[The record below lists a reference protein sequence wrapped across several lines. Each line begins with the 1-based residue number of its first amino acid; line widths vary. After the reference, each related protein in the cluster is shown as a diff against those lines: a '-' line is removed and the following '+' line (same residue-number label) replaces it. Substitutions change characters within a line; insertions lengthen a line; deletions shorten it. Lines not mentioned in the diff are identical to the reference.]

1 MVYSHVLIY
10 VWLGLARLL
19 DALSSLSRL
28 RLMATRVSHF
38 EIDWWIIQKRAVYI
52 GALILVLCVMAGGTA
67 LYVWKYGNPLK
78 NVAMHSAP
86 LAGARFMS
94 FEGDVRV
101 IRNTTRQVVLANN
114 DVQLYPGDT
123 VQTQADGR
131 ARISMADGST
141 VVVRP
146 NSTIIIRDNASAEDG
161 KRSNVHVVV
170 DSGQM
175 MVRTQQQ
182 SEDNK
187 NVIETPKTQNQI
199 SGQTAASFG
208 VNPEGSEEIR
218 VNSGAVES
226 ANRIGERMTLQGGEY
241 VSVNQSGTISKPQRL
256 LDVPQPLQPRDLEKI
271 LAGASGSASV
281 ALRWQ
286 KPQSGVP
293 AYYRV
298 EVATSPF
305 FVPEGKVIERDQLV
319 VTQFNASD
327 LRPGAYFWRI
337 RASASSGQ
345 TSDWSEPLK
354 FIVATQGV
362 NAGAVR
368 VTNLSAVYLG
378 GNVYLIRGT
387 TSPGTSVRVSGREAA
402 AAADGIFQVQ
412 INAPPAM
419 REVTIQASDSQGNSS
434 QYRVSLSRTG

>member
-1 MVYSHVLIY
+1 
-10 VWLGLARLL
+10 
-19 DALSSLSRL
+19 
-28 RLMATRVSHF
+28 MATKVSHF
-38 EIDWWIIQKRAVYI
+38 EIDWWVIQKRAVYI
-52 GALILVLCVMAGGTA
+52 AVLILVLCVIAAGAG

-78 NVAMHSAP
+78 NVALHSDP

-101 IRNTTRQVVLANN
+101 IRASTRQVVVANS

-175 MVRTQQQ
+175 LVRTPQQ

-199 SGQTAASFG
+199 SGQTQASFG
-208 VNPEGSEEIR
+208 VNPEGTEEIR
-218 VNSGAVES
+218 VNSGAVDS
-226 ANRIGERMTLQGGEY
+226 ANRAGERVSLQGGEY
-241 VSVNQSGTISKPQRL
+241 ISVNQSGTVSKPQRL
-256 LDVPQPLQPRDLEKI
+256 LDVPQPLQPHDLEKI
-271 LAGASGSASV
+271 LTGGGGSATV

-305 FVPEGKVIERDQLV
+305 FVPAGKVIERDQLV
-319 VTQFNASD
+319 VTQFSASD

-337 RASASSGQ
+337 RATASSGQ

-354 FIVATQGV
+354 FLVATQGA
-362 NAGAVR
+362 NMSAVP
-368 VTNLSAVYLG
+368 VTNLTAVYLG
-378 GNVYLIRGT
+378 GNVYIIRGT
-387 TSPGTSVRVSGREAA
+387 TSPGASVHVSGREATA
-402 AAADGIFQVQ
+402 LGDGSFQVQ
-412 INAPPAM
+412 ISAQPGI
-419 REVTIQASDSQGNSS
+419 REVTIEASDGQGNSTRYHVALTS
-434 QYRVSLSRTG
+434 SS

>member
-1 MVYSHVLIY
+1 
-10 VWLGLARLL
+10 
-19 DALSSLSRL
+19 
-28 RLMATRVSHF
+28 MAAKVSHF
-38 EIDWWIIQKRAVYI
+38 EIDWWIIQKRAVYT
-52 GALILVLCVMAGGTA
+52 AASILVLCVMAAGGVV
-67 LYVWKYGNPLK
+67 YVWKYGNPLR
-78 NVAMHSAP
+78 NVALHSDP
-86 LAGARFMS
+86 LSGARFMS

-101 IRNTTRQVVLANN
+101 IRAATRQVVLANN

-175 MVRTQQQ
+175 LVRTQPQ

-187 NVIETPKTQNQI
+187 NVIETPKTQNRI

-208 VNPEGSEEIR
+208 VNPEGTEEIR
-218 VNSGAVES
+218 VNSGTVES
-226 ANRIGERMTLQGGEY
+226 TNRVGERLSLQGGEY

-256 LDVPQPLQPRDLEKI
+256 LDVPQPLQPHDLEKI
-271 LAGASGSASV
+271 LAGGSGSASV

-293 AYYRV
+293 SYYRV

-305 FVPEGKVIERDQLV
+305 FVPAGKVIERDQLV

-337 RASASSGQ
+337 RATASSGQ

-354 FIVATQGV
+354 FLVTTP
-362 NAGAVR
+362 GANTAAVP
-368 VTNLSAVYLG
+368 VSNLSAVYLG
-378 GNVYLIRGT
+378 GNVYIIRGT
-387 TSPGTSVRVSGREAA
+387 TSPGTSVRVSGREATA
-402 AAADGIFQVQ
+402 AGDGMFQVQ
-412 INAPPAM
+412 INASPGM
-419 REVTIQASDSQGNSS
+419 REVTIEASDSQGNST
-434 QYRVSLSRTG
+434 QYRVALTRSS

>member
-1 MVYSHVLIY
+1 
-10 VWLGLARLL
+10 
-19 DALSSLSRL
+19 
-28 RLMATRVSHF
+28 
-38 EIDWWIIQKRAVYI
+38 
-52 GALILVLCVMAGGTA
+52 
-67 LYVWKYGNPLK
+67 
-78 NVAMHSAP
+78 
-86 LAGARFMS
+86 MS

-101 IRNTTRQVVLANN
+101 IRNSTRQVVLANN

-175 MVRTQQQ
+175 LVRTPQQ

-199 SGQTAASFG
+199 GGQTAASFG
-208 VNPEGSEEIR
+208 VTPEGTEEIR

-226 ANRIGERMTLQGGEY
+226 ANRIGERLSLKGGEY

-271 LAGASGSASV
+271 FTGSGGSASV
-281 ALRWQ
+281 PLLWQ
-286 KPQSGVP
+286 RPQSGVP
-293 AYYRV
+293 SYYRV

-337 RASASSGQ
+337 RATASSGQ

-354 FIVATQGV
+354 FIVATQGA
-362 NAGAVR
+362 NAV
-368 VTNLSAVYLG
+368 VPVSNLSAVYLG

-387 TSPGTSVRVSGREAA
+387 GSPGTTVRVSGREAA
-402 AAADGIFQVQ
+402 AAADGSFQVQ
-412 INAPPAM
+412 ISAPPGM
-419 REVTIQASDSQGNSS
+419 REVIIQASDSQGNSS
-434 QYRVSLSRTG
+434 PYRVTLARPG